1 MYWRMKILLMRVCE
15 GDLPFSA
22 VAQRLDWEKRM
33 KWLKKWGYFILLI
46 GGGIVYLS
54 CVDHWQVYAKPLR
67 QLQEWYHEADNGG
80 LFAFG
85 SPAEETWVSG
95 DGDISGSS
103 AGSGMGDSA
112 GLSGMDSSSGSTA
125 GNGDAQNPER
135 DMSGDAGSSPDGMS
149 GSGNTGSY
157 PEGTSGSGNTGGY
170 TEGTTG
176 SGNTGSY
183 PEGTT
188 GSGNTGSRPEGTTGS
203 GNAGSGPGGNGNAE
217 NVSGSGN
224 TANRPGGI
232 TGSGNEGSPDGAAL
246 PEVQYMTVED
256 DYFSDAVFI
265 GDSRTV
271 GMFEYGGLEEIS
283 TFYAS
288 TGLTVYKMFESEIAS
303 VPGERKKITVEEALQ
318 QNSFAKIYLMIGI
331 NEMGTGTVESFL
343 EKYQEVVA
351 HLQELQP
358 DAIIYLQAIIKV
370 TAERSAQGDYIT
382 NEGIIAR
389 NEGIAKLA
397 DNRKIFFLDVNPEV
411 CDESGGMIPDYTFDG
426 VHLKAKYIEI
436 WKDYLKTHAIF
447 S

>member
-80 LFAFG
+80 LFALG
-85 SPAEETWVSG
+85 SRAEETWVSG
-95 DGDISGSS
+95 EGDISGGS
-103 AGSGMGDSA
+103 AGSGMGDNA
-112 GLSGMDSSSGSTA
+112 GLSGMDSLPGGTA
-125 GNGDAQNPER
+125 GNGYGQNPEG
-135 DMSGDAGSSPDGMS
+135 DMSAGSNPDGMS
-149 GSGNTGSY
+149 GSGNAGSA
-157 PEGTSGSGNTGGY
+157 PGAMNGSGNAGSAPGATG
-170 TEGTTG
+170 G

-203 GNAGSGPGGNGNAE
+203 GNAGSGPGENGNAE

-358 DAIIYLQAIIKV
+358 DAVIYLQAIIKV

>member
-1 MYWRMKILLMRVCE
+1 
-15 GDLPFSA
+15 
-22 VAQRLDWEKRM
+22 M
-33 KWLKKWGYFILLI
+33 KWLKKWGYFILLT
-46 GGGIVYLS
+46 GSGIVYLT
-54 CVDHWQVYAKPLR
+54 CVDHWQVYAEPL
-67 QLQEWYHEADNGG
+67 QKVQNWYYEL
-80 LFAFG
+80 LFAAG
-85 SPAEETWVSG
+85 GQAEDTWVPG
-95 DGDISGSS
+95 DGSISGGSGS
-103 AGSGMGDSA
+103 INGENAGSGGEAESM
-112 GLSGMDSSSGSTA
+112 SGSMA
-125 GNGDAQNPER
+125 GNGDMENVGGRNQGE
-135 DMSGDAGSSPDGMS
+135 GSTGSNFGRT
-149 GSGNTGSY
+149 SGNTGSY
-157 PEGTSGSGNTGGY
+157 TEGMTGSGNTGNQPGSM
-170 TEGTTG
+170 TG

-183 PEGTT
+183 AEGMT
-188 GSGNTGSRPEGTTGS
+188 GSGNTG
-203 GNAGSGPGGNGNAE
+203 
-217 NVSGSGN
+217 
-224 TANRPGGI
+224 NRPGGI
-232 TGSGNEGSPDGAAL
+232 TGSGNIGTAPNGPGGDFGETVF
-246 PEVQYMTVED
+246 PEVQYMSVED
-256 DYFSDAVFI
+256 DYFADAVFI

-288 TGLTVYKMFESEIAS
+288 TGLTVYKMFDSDIVS

-343 EKYQEVVA
+343 EKYQEVVV

-370 TAERSAQGDYIT
+370 TAKRSSQGDYIT

-397 DNRKIFFLDVNPEV
+397 DNVKIFFLDVNPEV

-436 WKDYLKTHAIF
+436 WKDYLKSHAIF